1 MNKVKQQRNPVL
13 LVHGIYDT
21 GRVFD
26 QMIPYLKQRGWTVY
40 DLDLVPNN
48 GNMGLDTLA
57 QQVADYIDATFEPEQ
72 PIDLVGF
79 SMGGIVSRY
88 YVQRLG
94 GINRV
99 QRFITISS
107 PHHGTWIA
115 YCRDGIGCIQMRPD
129 SVLLQDLNR
138 DAGMLKQ
145 IDFTSIWTPYDL
157 MIVPASSSQMP
168 LGREVIVPVL
178 NHAWMLTDSRSL
190 AAVAQALATPVKQF
204 KIQNMSSGHATR
216 TKFKKTQPTLE
227 KHSVS

>member
-1 MNKVKQQRNPVL
+1 MKKVKQQRNPVI

-26 QMIPYLKQRGWTVY
+26 QMIPYLRQKGWTVY

-99 QRFITISS
+99 QRFVTISS

-115 YCRDGIGCIQMRPD
+115 YCREGMGCIQMRPD
-129 SVLLQDLNR
+129 SVLLENLNR
-138 DAGMLKQ
+138 DAGLLKQ
-145 IDFTSIWTPYDL
+145 IDFTCIWTPYDL
-157 MIVPASSSQMP
+157 MIVPATSSQMSV
-168 LGREVIVPVL
+168 GRNVSVPVL
-178 NHAWMLTDSRSL
+178 NHSWMLTDSRSL
-190 AAVAQALATPVKQF
+190 AAVAQALATPVQQF
-204 KIQNMSSGHATR
+204 KVQNS
-216 TKFKKTQPTLE
+216 KTNNPVVTGILP
-227 KHSVS
+227 VNWM